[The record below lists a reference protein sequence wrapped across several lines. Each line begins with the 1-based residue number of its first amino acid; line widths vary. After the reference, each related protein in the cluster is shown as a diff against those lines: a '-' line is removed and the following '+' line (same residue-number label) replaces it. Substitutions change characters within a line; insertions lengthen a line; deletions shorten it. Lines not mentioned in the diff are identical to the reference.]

1 MGRRQGAEEEES
13 REEEVSLFKKR
24 KRYESPNEEALRQS
38 AHALRKNAHF
48 QTFVEHIHER
58 RETVIRAMQSE
69 KAVSCANRHFMESG
83 KLEAYDELLDD
94 LELWWRNLLD

>member
-1 MGRRQGAEEEES
+1 MNWFS
-13 REEEVSLFKKR
+13 KR
-24 KRYESPNEEALRQS
+24 KRYVHMGEEELRSMIQALRE
-38 AHALRKNAHF
+38 NAHF
-48 QTFVEHIHER
+48 KNFVEHIHER
-58 RETVIRAMQSE
+58 RENVIRAMQSE

>member
-1 MGRRQGAEEEES
+1 MGEEELRS
-13 REEEVSLFKKR
+13 MIQ
-24 KRYESPNEEALRQS
+24 ALRE
-38 AHALRKNAHF
+38 NAHF
-48 QTFVEHIHER
+48 KNFVEHIHER
-58 RETVIRAMQSE
+58 RENVIRAMQSE

>member
-1 MGRRQGAEEEES
+1 MNW
-13 REEEVSLFKKR
+13 FTKR
-24 KRYESPNEEALRQS
+24 KRYGTMDEDELRAMLQALRE
-38 AHALRKNAHF
+38 NAHF
-48 QTFVEHIHER
+48 KNFVEHIHER
-58 RETVIRAMQSE
+58 RENVIRAMQSE